1 MSGQIDVQEF
11 QTAFLMQSI
20 GKTLV
25 SPLDR
30 IKFLLQSQGEL
41 HRLGKLERPYGGAY
55 NCFRKTI
62 AIEGVGSLWRSNV
75 IQIGAIIP
83 SSLAQI
89 FVGFP
94 AQRVVFEILPHESPA
109 TFTAASLA
117 SGIVGAMAA
126 QCIAYPFDFARFR
139 MACDIKPHANGRYD
153 YRHSLALFSH
163 PNIVESPHLAYKGF
177 SLFIMGSL
185 LYKGVYM
192 SLLQGLAPLLPQDD
206 DDHVRL
212 KVIISQTAAGFF
224 AMTSAMLWMYPVDTV
239 RRRMMLSVNHEE
251 FEYRSVQHCVR
262 TIMRSEGLRGFYR
275 GALFN
280 TFRGGLTTALAL
292 AIGISL

>member
-1 MSGQIDVQEF
+1 MSGQIDIQEF

-41 HRLGKLERPYGGAY
+41 HRLGKLERPYGSAY
-55 NCFRKTI
+55 TCFRRI
-62 AIEGVGSLWRSNV
+62 LALEGVGSLWRSNI

-83 SSLAQI
+83 SSLAQV

-94 AQRVVFEILPHESPA
+94 AQRVVFEVLPHDGPA
-109 TFTAASLA
+109 AFTFASLA
-117 SGIVGAMAA
+117 SGIIGAMAA

-139 MACDIKPHANGRYD
+139 MACDIKPHVGGRYD
-153 YRHSLALFSH
+153 YKHSLALFSH

-185 LYKGVYM
+185 LFKGVYM
-192 SLLQGLAPLLPQDD
+192 SMLQMISPFLPSDD
-206 DDHVRL
+206 DEHVRF
-212 KVIISQTAAGFF
+212 KTIISQTAAGFF
-224 AMTSAMLWMYPVDTV
+224 AMTTAMLWMYPLDTV

-251 FEYRSVQHCVR
+251 YEYRSVQHCVR
-262 TIMRSEGLRGFYR
+262 TILRSEGLRGFYR

-280 TFRGGLTTALAL
+280 TFRGGLTTCLAMG
-292 AIGISL
+292 IGINI

>member
-1 MSGQIDVQEF
+1 MAGQIDVQEF

-20 GKTLV
+20 GKTLI

-30 IKFLLQSQGEL
+30 VKFLLQSQGEL
-41 HRLGKLERPYGGAY
+41 HRLGKLERPYGSAY
-55 NCFRKTI
+55 VCFRRI
-62 AIEGVGSLWRSNV
+62 LALEGVRSFWRSNV

-94 AQRVVFEILPHESPA
+94 AQRVVFEILPHDSA
-109 TFTAASLA
+109 ASFTAASLI

-126 QCIAYPFDFARFR
+126 QCISYPFDFARFR
-139 MACDIKPHANGRYD
+139 MACDIKPYSGGRYD
-153 YRHSLALFSH
+153 YKHSLALISH

-177 SLFIMGSL
+177 GLFIMGSL

-192 SLLQGLAPLLPQDD
+192 SLLQMIAPFLPADD
-206 DDHVRL
+206 DEHVRM
-212 KVIISQTAAGFF
+212 KTIISQTAAGFF
-224 AMTSAMLWMYPVDTV
+224 AMTSAMLWMYPLDTV

-251 FEYRSVQHCVR
+251 YEYRSVQQCVR
-262 TIMRSEGLRGFYR
+262 TILRSEGPRGFYR

-280 TFRGGLTTALAL
+280 TFRGALTTSLAMG
-292 AIGISL
+292 IGISI